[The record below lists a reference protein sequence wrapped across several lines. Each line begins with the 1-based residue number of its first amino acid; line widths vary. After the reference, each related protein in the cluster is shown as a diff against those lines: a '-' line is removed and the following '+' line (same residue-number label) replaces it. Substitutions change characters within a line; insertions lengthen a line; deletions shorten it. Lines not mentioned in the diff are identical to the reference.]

1 MDESIRLGR
10 IAGIHIGMNWS
21 LLVIAWL
28 IAWSLAGQ
36 QLPAE
41 YPGYATSAYWTAG
54 ILASIVFFASLL
66 AHEMSHALQARRENV
81 EVEGITLWLFGG
93 VARMRGE
100 AMSAGGEF
108 RITIAGPLSSLSIA
122 LVFFLLGLA
131 LDAANASELLVG
143 TFFWLARINAVLAAF
158 NMIPAFPL
166 DGGRVFRAW
175 LWRKKGDKTRATVV
189 AARVGRGFGYLLVAI
204 GLIDF
209 AVNSEFG
216 GLWFVLLGYFLTT
229 AARSEESHV
238 LLRGALV
245 GLQVRD
251 IMSSDVVSVPAW
263 TTVQTFIDE
272 YATRHRFSAFPTH
285 DFDGRT
291 EGLVTLARVQDAP
304 HDERADAR
312 VRDYAYRLVEVPT
325 ARPREPLTDLLERSA
340 GSEHCRSLVIDE
352 EGALVG
358 IVSPRDISRALDL
371 ASLRGA
377 RLPSGVGPRV

>member
-10 IAGIHIGMNWS
+10 IAGIRVGMNWS

-41 YPGYATSAYWTAG
+41 YPGYGTSAYWTAG

-66 AHEMSHALQARRENV
+66 AHEMAHALQARREDV

-100 AMSAGGEF
+100 AMSAGAEF
-108 RITIAGPLSSLSIA
+108 RITIAGPVSSLSIA
-122 LVFFLLGLA
+122 LVFFLVGLA
-131 LDAANASELLVG
+131 LDAGNASELLVG

-175 LWRKKGDKTRATVV
+175 LWRRKGDKTRATVV
-189 AARVGRGFGYLLVAI
+189 AARVGRGFGYLLVGI

-216 GLWFVLLGYFLTT
+216 GLWFVFLGYFLTT

-238 LLRGALV
+238 LLRGALA

-251 IMSSDVVSVPAW
+251 IMSHDVVSVPAW

-272 YATRHRFSAFPTH
+272 YAARHRFSAFPTH

-291 EGLVTLARVQDAP
+291 EGLVTLARVQGAP
-304 HDERADAR
+304 LDERAEAR
-312 VRDYAYRLVEVPT
+312 VRDYAFRLDEVPT
-325 ARPREPLTDLLERSA
+325 ARPREPLTDLLERSGGA
-340 GSEHCRSLVIDE
+340 EHGRSLVIDE
-352 EGALVG
+352 QGALVG